1 MITTRLFVIEKDIQK
16 MYGGGIGPVTMC
28 LNTFQKD
35 YELTDKSKML
45 KEVGIA
51 TACEANLIY
60 DFKPIQAPM
69 LTTKFNYR
77 TGNED
82 E

>member
-16 MYGGGIGPVTMC
+16 MYGGGIGPVKMC

-45 KEVGIA
+45 KDVGVAADCEV
-51 TACEANLIY
+51 NLIY
-60 DFKPIQAPM
+60 DFKPI
-69 LTTKFNYR
+69 
-77 TGNED
+77 
-82 E
+82 

>member
-1 MITTRLFVIEKDIQK
+1 MSKFSLSDNVDFKKKYMITTRLFVIEKDIQK
-16 MYGGGIGPVTMC
+16 MYGGGIGKVTMC

-51 TACEANLIY
+51 SA
-60 DFKPIQAPM
+60 
-69 LTTKFNYR
+69 
-77 TGNED
+77 
-82 E
+82 